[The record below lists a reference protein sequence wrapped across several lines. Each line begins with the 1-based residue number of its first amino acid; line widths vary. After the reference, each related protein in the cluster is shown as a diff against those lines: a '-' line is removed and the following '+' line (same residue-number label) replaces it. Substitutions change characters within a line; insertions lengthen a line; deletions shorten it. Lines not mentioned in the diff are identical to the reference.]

1 MEIIRKRI
9 RGLEGKIQSE
19 MKASVSRKLSVAC
32 LAFSLAAAPL
42 VLTITNVYGETMD
55 PNSNEQKTTEQIT
68 EASSI
73 ETSEQ
78 VTEAS
83 STETSAPE
91 VTTAD
96 SSSENIE
103 VTSQKTPDTEIKPAE
118 EINSQE
124 SIIERETKALP
135 LPDYTITVG
144 KLSLAGEYTQ
154 GMDNV
159 PFEIIIPTSTS
170 TLLPAGSTIT
180 IDVGASVNLNN
191 LSILSKPANA
201 EVTTDASAG
210 TITIMFKT
218 EVNQDGKLA
227 ISLTAPAKTAGKYTI
242 KASSPQWGESMVV
255 GGYKDIEIKAYK
267 AAEKGWGTAY
277 WDTTGKALDS
287 KGVVQASKN
296 AIGYTSQEIIFNNNG
311 DYTPITAVL
320 NLTKIP
326 TPPSTG
332 WAPGLDNF
340 FSDSTSNVGF
350 TNPGY
355 NTIYYEASIQNNQG
369 TSFDLSKLR
378 IYRVSGGADITDKFK
393 YSTRVS
399 ADGKTT
405 DVVFSP
411 AVQLTATDYHFAI
424 ILPVKF
430 ENADGIAQVTTRFS
444 YYHDPKTYVNNSHKG
459 TMVRAASSTAFVP
472 RMRADT
478 TIYTKDASIADYYYK
493 SIPYGED
500 VKSLLANREGITA
513 SDVEDG
519 DVTANIKVADDG
531 GLDSTKPGKYKV
543 VYAVTDSDGNT
554 SNLTVEYTVEK
565 NTGPGYITLHFYDTN
580 GNKLREDAMVTPGQ
594 AKIGDAFSFAEKYKE
609 YDFTNKD
616 KYILESITGPGS
628 SATGE
633 GVWSDQGQEIT
644 YVFEGLLVF
653 ETAPSSLDFGVHEIS
668 ANKEQYPLLTKDDD
682 LRVADYRTVGKDWTL
697 TASLTKDF
705 ESDQSKSPLNSTLY
719 YIDEQGNRSDINLNQ
734 STQITMHKTDSSASV
749 NISEKWANG
758 NPGLVL
764 EVPGSQARAESYQ
777 ATITWTLDNTVKNN

>member
-1 MEIIRKRI
+1 
-9 RGLEGKIQSE
+9 
-19 MKASVSRKLSVAC
+19 
-32 LAFSLAAAPL
+32 
-42 VLTITNVYGETMD
+42 
-55 PNSNEQKTTEQIT
+55 
-68 EASSI
+68 
-73 ETSEQ
+73 
-78 VTEAS
+78 
-83 STETSAPE
+83 
-91 VTTAD
+91 
-96 SSSENIE
+96 
-103 VTSQKTPDTEIKPAE
+103 
-118 EINSQE
+118 
-124 SIIERETKALP
+124 
-135 LPDYTITVG
+135 
-144 KLSLAGEYTQ
+144 
-154 GMDNV
+154 
-159 PFEIIIPTSTS
+159 
-170 TLLPAGSTIT
+170 
-180 IDVGASVNLNN
+180 
-191 LSILSKPANA
+191 
-201 EVTTDASAG
+201 
-210 TITIMFKT
+210 
-218 EVNQDGKLA
+218 
-227 ISLTAPAKTAGKYTI
+227 
-242 KASSPQWGESMVV
+242 
-255 GGYKDIEIKAYK
+255 
-267 AAEKGWGTAY
+267 
-277 WDTTGKALDS
+277 
-287 KGVVQASKN
+287 
-296 AIGYTSQEIIFNNNG
+296 
-311 DYTPITAVL
+311 
-320 NLTKIP
+320 
-326 TPPSTG
+326 PPPTG

-378 IYRVSGGADITDKFK
+378 IYRLDGKSTDITNKFK

-411 AVQLTATDYHFAI
+411 AVTLTTADYKLAI

-430 ENADGIAQVTTRFS
+430 DNPDSIAKVTTRFS
-444 YYHDPKTYVNNSHKG
+444 YYHSPKTYIDNTLTGKM
-459 TMVRAASSTAFVP
+459 TKAPKSTTFVP

-478 TIYTKDASIADYYYK
+478 TIYTKDASIADYYRK

-628 SATGE
+628 STTGE

-668 ANKEQYPLLTKDDD
+668 ANKEQYPLSTKDDD

-705 ESDQSKSPLNSTLY
+705 ESNQSKSPLNSTLY
-719 YIDEQGNRSDINLNQ
+719 YVDEQGNRSNISLNQ
-734 STQITMHKTDSSASV
+734 STQITTHKTDSSTSV
-749 NISEKWANG
+749 NISEKWVNG
-758 NPGLVL
+758 NNPGLVL